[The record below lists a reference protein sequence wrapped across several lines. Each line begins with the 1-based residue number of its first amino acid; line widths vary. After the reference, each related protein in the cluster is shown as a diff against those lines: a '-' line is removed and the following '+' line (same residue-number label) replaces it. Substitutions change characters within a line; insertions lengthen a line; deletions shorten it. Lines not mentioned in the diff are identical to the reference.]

1 MFLVQKDCNKIPALN
16 LTVGSVS
23 PVLTLSGTEAVPSG
37 TIANTETFIAPLTTV
52 ILPKWVVTLNK
63 LHKVSCFL

>member
-37 TIANTETFIAPLTTV
+37 TNANTETFIAPLTTV
-52 ILPKWVVTLNK
+52 ILPKWIVTLNK
-63 LHKVSCFL
+63 LHNVSCFL